1 VFRAHPR
8 ERDRSRSVGDHG
20 RVERRRPAL
29 GVQGVHRIAARRP
42 ATELLTA
49 SIERA
54 IWPLRTTV
62 GSDGHVKIGTHDLAA
77 LADRHGTPL
86 YVYDAETIRASLR
99 EYVDAFFRYR
109 PVRVAYSVKACALIG
124 VGAVIAREGVD
135 ASVASL
141 GELEAARRAGFPVSR
156 MELHGN
162 AKPDDEVAAALKA
175 RVGRFVVDGAHD
187 IERLARLTHG
197 RRIPQAVWLR
207 VAPGIKVD
215 THPHL
220 VTGTVD
226 SKFGAPISTGEAL
239 AQAREIGGA
248 KGLALVGI
256 HAHIGAQVR
265 DARPYG
271 ELALSLVAFA
281 NEVRAATRAP
291 ITELGMGGG
300 VAVRL
305 RSTEEAPE
313 LDDYARAVTQ
323 PVRKDRALR
332 GATVYVEPGRGLVG
346 RAAVTLYRV
355 VGTKRVPDVRTFVAV
370 DGGMG
375 DNIRPALYGAEYS
388 AVLAARASEPETEEV
403 TIAGRYCESGDV
415 LIRSVRLPTAHAGD
429 ILAIPAT
436 GAYSVAMSSNYN
448 ETPRPAVVLLDADR
462 ARVIRERET
471 VEDIWRLERR

>member
-1 VFRAHPR
+1 M
-8 ERDRSRSVGDHG
+8 
-20 RVERRRPAL
+20 
-29 GVQGVHRIAARRP
+29 
-42 ATELLTA
+42 
-49 SIERA
+49 IERA
-54 IWPLRTTV
+54 IWPLRSAV
-62 GSDGHVKIGTHDLAA
+62 GRDGHVRIGTHDLQT
-77 LADRHGTPL
+77 LADRYGTPL

-141 GELEAARRAGFPVSR
+141 GELEAARRAGFPASR

-162 AKPDDEVAAALKA
+162 AKPDDEVAGALEA
-175 RVGRFVVDGAHD
+175 RIGRFVVDGAHD
-187 IERLARLTHG
+187 IERLARLTNS
-197 RRIPQAVWLR
+197 RRRPQPVWLR

-239 AQAREIGGA
+239 AQARELA
-248 KGLALVGI
+248 RTKGLALVGI
-256 HAHIGAQVR
+256 HAHLGAQVR
-265 DARPYG
+265 DARPYA
-271 ELALSLVAFA
+271 ELARALVAFA
-281 NEVRAATRAP
+281 NEVRSATGAP

-300 VAVRL
+300 VAVPL
-305 RSTEEAPE
+305 RSTEDVPE

-332 GATVYVEPGRGLVG
+332 DATIYVEPGRGLVG
-346 RAAVTLYRV
+346 RGAVALYRV
-355 VGTKRVPDVRTFVAV
+355 VGTKRVPEVRTFVAV

-375 DNIRPALYGAEYS
+375 DNIRPALYDAEYT
-388 AVLAARASEPETEEV
+388 AVLAARASEPTTEEV

-415 LIRSVRLPTAHAGD
+415 LIRSVRLPTARSGD
-429 ILAIPAT
+429 ILAIPAV

-448 ETPRPAVVLLDADR
+448 ETPRPAVVLLDGGH
-462 ARVIRERET
+462 ARLIRQRESIA
-471 VEDIWRLERR
+471 DIWRLERR

>member
-1 VFRAHPR
+1 
-8 ERDRSRSVGDHG
+8 
-20 RVERRRPAL
+20 
-29 GVQGVHRIAARRP
+29 
-42 ATELLTA
+42 
-49 SIERA
+49 
-54 IWPLRTTV
+54 
-62 GSDGHVKIGTHDLAA
+62 
-77 LADRHGTPL
+77 
-86 YVYDAETIRASLR
+86 
-99 EYVDAFFRYR
+99 
-109 PVRVAYSVKACALIG
+109 VKACGLIG

-141 GELEAARRAGFPVSR
+141 GELEAARRAGFPASR

-162 AKPDDEVAAALKA
+162 AKPDDEVAAALRA

-197 RRIPQAVWLR
+197 RRSPQAVWLR
-207 VAPGIKVD
+207 VAPGIEVD

-226 SKFGAPISTGEAL
+226 SKFGVPISTGEAL
-239 AQAREIGGA
+239 AQARDIAGA
-248 KGLALVGI
+248 KGLRLIGI
-256 HAHIGAQVR
+256 HAHLGAQVR

-271 ELALSLVAFA
+271 ELARALVAFA
-281 NEVRAATRAP
+281 NEVRGATGSP

-313 LDDYARAVTQ
+313 LADYARAVTQ

-346 RAAVTLYRV
+346 RAGVALYRV
-355 VGTKRVPDVRTFVAV
+355 VGTRRVTGVRSYVAV

-375 DNIRPALYGAEYS
+375 DNIRPALYGAEYT
-388 AVLAARASEPETEEV
+388 AVLAARANEGDTEEV
-403 TIAGRYCESGDV
+403 SVAGRYCESGDV
-415 LIRSVRLPTAHAGD
+415 LIRSVRLPTPHAGD

-436 GAYSVAMSSNYN
+436 GAYSIAMSSNYN
-448 ETPRPAVVLLDADR
+448 ETPRPAVVLLDGDR

>member
-1 VFRAHPR
+1 
-8 ERDRSRSVGDHG
+8 VG
-20 RVERRRPAL
+20 R
-29 GVQGVHRIAARRP
+29 
-42 ATELLTA
+42 
-49 SIERA
+49 
-54 IWPLRTTV
+54 
-62 GSDGHVKIGTHDLAA
+62 DGHVRIHAHDLAE
-77 LADRHGTPL
+77 LADSYGTPL

-109 PVRVAYSVKACALIG
+109 PVRVAYSVKACALIA
-124 VGAVIAREGVD
+124 VGGVIAKEGVD

-141 GELEAARRAGFPVSR
+141 GELQAARRAGFPPSR

-162 AKPDDEVAAALKA
+162 AKPDDEVAEALEA

-187 IERLARLTHG
+187 VERLARLTHG
-197 RRIPQAVWLR
+197 RRRPQAVWLR
-207 VAPGIKVD
+207 VAPGISVD

-220 VTGTVD
+220 VTGTID
-226 SKFGAPISTGEAL
+226 SKFGAPISTGEAM
-239 AQAREIGGA
+239 AQARELA
-248 KGLALVGI
+248 RARGLALVGI
-256 HAHIGAQVR
+256 HAHLGAQVR

-271 ELALSLVAFA
+271 ELARALVAFA
-281 NEVRAATRAP
+281 NEVRASTGAP

-323 PVRKDRALR
+323 PVRRDRALR

-346 RAAVTLYRV
+346 RAAVALYRV

-375 DNIRPALYGAEYS
+375 DNIRPALYGAEYT
-388 AVLAARASEPETEEV
+388 AVLAARANERDTEEV
-403 TIAGRYCESGDV
+403 TVAGRYCESGDV
-415 LIRSVRLPTAHAGD
+415 LIRSMRLPTAHPGD
-429 ILAIPAT
+429 ILAIPAA

-448 ETPRPAVVLLDADR
+448 ETPRPAVVMLDGGR
-462 ARVIRERET
+462 ARIIRERES
-471 VEDIWRLERR
+471 VADIWRLERR

>member
-1 VFRAHPR
+1 V
-8 ERDRSRSVGDHG
+8 
-20 RVERRRPAL
+20 
-29 GVQGVHRIAARRP
+29 
-42 ATELLTA
+42 
-49 SIERA
+49 IERA
-54 IWPLRTTV
+54 IWPLRTAI
-62 GSDGHVKIGTHDLAA
+62 GRDGHVHIGTHDLAE
-77 LADRHGTPL
+77 LADRYGTPL

-99 EYVDAFFRYR
+99 EYVDAFFRFR

-124 VGAVIAREGVD
+124 IGAVIAREGID

-141 GELEAARRAGFPVSR
+141 GELRAARRAGFPVSR

-162 AKPDDEVAAALKA
+162 AKPDDEVAGALEA
-175 RVGRFVVDGAHD
+175 RIGRFVVDGAHD

-197 RRIPQAVWLR
+197 RRRPQAVWLR
-207 VAPGIKVD
+207 VAPGIEVD

-239 AQAREIGGA
+239 AEARDVARA

-256 HAHIGAQVR
+256 HAHLGAQVR

-271 ELALSLVAFA
+271 ELARALVAFA
-281 NEVRAATRAP
+281 NEVRGDTGAP
-291 ITELGMGGG
+291 IRELGMGGG

-313 LDDYARAVTQ
+313 LNDYARAVTG
-323 PVRKDRALR
+323 PVRRDRALR

-346 RAAVTLYRV
+346 RAAVALYRV
-355 VGTKRVPDVRTFVAV
+355 IGTKRVPNVRTFVAV

-375 DNIRPALYGAEYS
+375 DNIRPALYDAEYT
-388 AVLAARASEPETEEV
+388 AVLAARAGETPTEDV
-403 TIAGRYCESGDV
+403 TVAGRYCESGDV
-415 LIRSVRLPTAHAGD
+415 LIRSVRLPTARPGD
-429 ILAIPAT
+429 VVAIPAA

-448 ETPRPAVVLLDADR
+448 ETPRPAVVLLDGGR
-462 ARVIRERET
+462 ARVIRERESI
-471 VEDIWRLERR
+471 EDIWRLERR

>member
-1 VFRAHPR
+1 V
-8 ERDRSRSVGDHG
+8 
-20 RVERRRPAL
+20 
-29 GVQGVHRIAARRP
+29 
-42 ATELLTA
+42 
-49 SIERA
+49 IERA
-54 IWPLRTTV
+54 IWPLATAV
-62 GSDGHVKIGTHDLAA
+62 GRDGHVKIGTHDLAA
-77 LADRHGTPL
+77 LADQYGTPL
-86 YVYDAETIRASLR
+86 YVYDAETIRTSLR
-99 EYVDAFFRYR
+99 EYVEAFFRYR

-124 VGAVIAREGVD
+124 VGSVIAREGVD

-141 GELEAARRAGFPVSR
+141 GELEAARRAGFPASR

-162 AKPDDEVAAALKA
+162 AKPDDEVAAALEA
-175 RVGRFVVDGAHD
+175 RIGRFVVDGAHD
-187 IERLARLTHG
+187 VERLARLTHG
-197 RRIPQAVWLR
+197 RRRPQAVWLR

-220 VTGTVD
+220 ITGTVD

-239 AQAREIGGA
+239 TQARDIARA

-271 ELALSLVAFA
+271 ELARALVAFA
-281 NEVRAATRAP
+281 NEVRGATGAP

-332 GATVYVEPGRGLVG
+332 GATIYVEPGRGIVG
-346 RAAVTLYRV
+346 RAAVALYRV
-355 VGTKRVPDVRTFVAV
+355 VGTKHVPRVRTFVAV

-375 DNIRPALYGAEYS
+375 DNIRPALYGAEYT
-388 AVLAARASEPETEEV
+388 AVLAARANERATEDV
-403 TIAGRYCESGDV
+403 TVAGRYCESGDV
-415 LIRSVRLPTAHAGD
+415 LIRSVHLPTAQPGD
-429 ILAIPAT
+429 VLAIPAT

-448 ETPRPAVVLLDADR
+448 ETPRPAVVLLDGGR
-462 ARVIRERET
+462 ARVIRARES
-471 VEDIWRLERR
+471 VADIWRLERR

>member
-1 VFRAHPR
+1 V
-8 ERDRSRSVGDHG
+8 
-20 RVERRRPAL
+20 
-29 GVQGVHRIAARRP
+29 
-42 ATELLTA
+42 
-49 SIERA
+49 IEGA
-54 IWPLRTTV
+54 IWPLRTAV
-62 GSDGHVKIGTHDLAA
+62 GRDGHVRIGTHDLQT
-77 LADRHGTPL
+77 LADRYGTPL
-86 YVYDAETIRASLR
+86 YVYDAETIRVSLR

-124 VGAVIAREGVD
+124 VGGVIAREGID

-141 GELEAARRAGFPVSR
+141 GEFQAARRAGFPASR

-162 AKPDDEVAAALKA
+162 AKPDDEVAGALEA
-175 RVGRFVVDGAHD
+175 RVGRFVIDGAHD
-187 IERLARLTHG
+187 IERLSRLTHG
-197 RRIPQAVWLR
+197 RRRAQAVWLR
-207 VAPGIKVD
+207 VAPGIAVD

-220 VTGTVD
+220 VTGTTD

-239 AQAREIGGA
+239 TQAREIVKA
-248 KGLALVGI
+248 KGLSLVGI

-271 ELALSLVAFA
+271 ELARALVAFA
-281 NEVRAATRAP
+281 NEVRSATAAP

-305 RSTEEAPE
+305 RATEEAPE
-313 LDDYARAVTQ
+313 LDDYARVVTQ

-332 GATVYVEPGRGLVG
+332 GATIYVEPGRGLVG
-346 RAAVTLYRV
+346 RAAVALYRV

-375 DNIRPALYGAEYS
+375 DNIRPALYGAEYG
-388 AVLAARASEPETEEV
+388 AVLAARAAERPAEEV

-415 LIRSVRLPTAHAGD
+415 LIRSVRLPRARSGD
-429 ILAIPAT
+429 VLAIPGT
-436 GAYSVAMSSNYN
+436 GAYSVAMASNYN
-448 ETPRPAVVLLDADR
+448 ETPRPAVVLLDGGQ

-471 VEDIWRLERR
+471 FADIWRLERR

>member
-1 VFRAHPR
+1 M
-8 ERDRSRSVGDHG
+8 
-20 RVERRRPAL
+20 
-29 GVQGVHRIAARRP
+29 
-42 ATELLTA
+42 
-49 SIERA
+49 IERA
-54 IWPLRTTV
+54 IWPLRTAV
-62 GSDGHVKIGTHDLAA
+62 GRDGHVRVGTHDLVA
-77 LADRHGTPL
+77 LADEFGTPL
-86 YVYDAETIRASLR
+86 YVYDAETIRTSLR
-99 EYVDAFFRYR
+99 EYVDAFYRYR

-141 GELEAARRAGFPVSR
+141 GELEAARRAGFPASR

-162 AKPDDEVAAALKA
+162 AKPDDEVVAALEA
-175 RVGRFVVDGAHD
+175 RVGRFVIDGAHD
-187 IERLARLTHG
+187 VERLARLTHG
-197 RRIPQAVWLR
+197 RRRPQAVWLR

-239 AQAREIGGA
+239 VQAREISRA
-248 KGLALVGI
+248 KGLTLMGI

-271 ELALSLVAFA
+271 ELARALVAFA
-281 NEVRAATRAP
+281 NEVRAATGAP

-323 PVRKDRALR
+323 PVRKDRAMR
-332 GATVYVEPGRGLVG
+332 DAMVYVEPGRGLVG
-346 RAAVTLYRV
+346 RAAVALYRV
-355 VGTKRVPDVRTFVAV
+355 VGTKHVPKVRTFVAV

-375 DNIRPALYGAEYS
+375 DNIRPALYGAEYT
-388 AVLAARASEPETEEV
+388 AVLAARASDRATEEV
-403 TIAGRYCESGDV
+403 TVAGRYCESGDV
-415 LIRSVRLPTAHAGD
+415 LIRSVRLPTAHSGD
-429 ILAIPAT
+429 VLAIPAT

-448 ETPRPAVVLLDADR
+448 ETPRPAVVLLDGER
-462 ARVIRERET
+462 ARVIRQRESL
-471 VEDIWRLERR
+471 EDLWRLERR

>member
-1 VFRAHPR
+1 V
-8 ERDRSRSVGDHG
+8 
-20 RVERRRPAL
+20 
-29 GVQGVHRIAARRP
+29 
-42 ATELLTA
+42 
-49 SIERA
+49 IEPA
-54 IWPLRTTV
+54 IWPLRTAV
-62 GSDGHVKIGTHDLAA
+62 GRDGHVKIGTHDLAA
-77 LADRHGTPL
+77 LADRYGTPL
-86 YVYDAETIRASLR
+86 YVYDAETIRTSLR
-99 EYVDAFFRYR
+99 DYVDAFFRYR

-141 GELEAARRAGFPVSR
+141 GELEAARRAGFPASR

-162 AKPDDEVAAALKA
+162 AKPDDEVAAALEA
-175 RVGRFVVDGAHD
+175 RIGRFVVDGAHD
-187 IERLARLTHG
+187 VERLARLTHS
-197 RRIPQAVWLR
+197 RRRPQAVWLR

-226 SKFGAPISTGEAL
+226 SKFGAPISTGDAL
-239 AQAREIGGA
+239 AQAREISRA
-248 KGLALVGI
+248 KGLALIGI

-271 ELALSLVAFA
+271 ELARALVAFA
-281 NEVRAATRAP
+281 NEVRSATGAP

-346 RAAVTLYRV
+346 RAAVALYRV
-355 VGTKRVPDVRTFVAV
+355 VGTKHVPKVRTFVAV

-375 DNIRPALYGAEYS
+375 DNIRPALYGAEYT
-388 AVLAARASEPETEEV
+388 AVLAARASERATEEV
-403 TIAGRYCESGDV
+403 TVAGRYCESGDV

-429 ILAIPAT
+429 VLAIPAT

-448 ETPRPAVVLLDADR
+448 ETPRPAVVLLDGGR
-462 ARVIRERET
+462 ARVIRKRESIA
-471 VEDIWRLERR
+471 DIWRLERR

>member
-1 VFRAHPR
+1 M
-8 ERDRSRSVGDHG
+8 
-20 RVERRRPAL
+20 
-29 GVQGVHRIAARRP
+29 
-42 ATELLTA
+42 
-49 SIERA
+49 IERA
-54 IWPLRTTV
+54 IWPLRTAV
-62 GSDGHVKIGTHDLAA
+62 GRDGHVRVGTHDLVA
-77 LADRHGTPL
+77 LADEFGTPL
-86 YVYDAETIRASLR
+86 YVYDAETIRTSLR
-99 EYVDAFFRYR
+99 EYVDAFYRYR

-141 GELEAARRAGFPVSR
+141 GELEAARRAGFPASR

-162 AKPDDEVAAALKA
+162 AKPDDEVVAALEA
-175 RVGRFVVDGAHD
+175 RVGRFVIDGAHD
-187 IERLARLTHG
+187 VERLARLTHG
-197 RRIPQAVWLR
+197 RRRPQAVWLR

-239 AQAREIGGA
+239 VQAREISRA
-248 KGLALVGI
+248 KGLTLMGI

-271 ELALSLVAFA
+271 ELARALVAFA
-281 NEVRAATRAP
+281 NEVRAATGAP

-323 PVRKDRALR
+323 PVRKDRAMR
-332 GATVYVEPGRGLVG
+332 DAMVYVEPGRGLVG
-346 RAAVTLYRV
+346 RAAVALYHV
-355 VGTKRVPDVRTFVAV
+355 VGTKHVPKVRTFVAV

-375 DNIRPALYGAEYS
+375 DNIRPALYGAEYT
-388 AVLAARASEPETEEV
+388 AVLAARASERATEEV
-403 TIAGRYCESGDV
+403 TVAGRYCESGDV
-415 LIRSVRLPTAHAGD
+415 LIRSVRLPTAHSGD
-429 ILAIPAT
+429 VLAIPAT

-448 ETPRPAVVLLDADR
+448 ETPRPAVVLLDGER
-462 ARVIRERET
+462 ARVIRQRESL
-471 VEDIWRLERR
+471 EDLWRLERR

>member
-1 VFRAHPR
+1 M
-8 ERDRSRSVGDHG
+8 
-20 RVERRRPAL
+20 
-29 GVQGVHRIAARRP
+29 
-42 ATELLTA
+42 
-49 SIERA
+49 IEPA
-54 IWPLRTTV
+54 IWPLRTAV
-62 GSDGHVKIGTHDLAA
+62 GRDGHVRIGTHDLAA
-77 LADRHGTPL
+77 LADRYGTPL
-86 YVYDAETIRASLR
+86 YVYDAETIRTSLR
-99 EYVDAFFRYR
+99 EYVDAFFKYR
-109 PVRVAYSVKACALIG
+109 PLRVAYSVKACALIG
-124 VGAVIAREGVD
+124 VGAVIAREGID

-141 GELEAARRAGFPVSR
+141 GELLAARRAGFPPSR

-162 AKPDDEVAAALKA
+162 AKPDEEVAAALEA
-175 RVGRFVVDGAHD
+175 RIGRFVVDGAHD
-187 IERLARLTHG
+187 VERLARLTHG
-197 RRIPQAVWLR
+197 RRRPQAVWLR

-239 AQAREIGGA
+239 TQARDIARA

-271 ELALSLVAFA
+271 ELARALVAFA
-281 NEVRAATRAP
+281 NEVRGATGAP

-346 RAAVTLYRV
+346 RAAVALYRV
-355 VGTKRVPDVRTFVAV
+355 VGTKHVPNVRTFVAV

-375 DNIRPALYGAEYS
+375 DNIRPALYGAEYT
-388 AVLAARASEPETEEV
+388 AVLVARASESATEEV
-403 TIAGRYCESGDV
+403 TVAGRYCESGDV
-415 LIRSVRLPTAHAGD
+415 LIRSVRLPTAHSGD
-429 ILAIPAT
+429 VLAIPAT

-448 ETPRPAVVLLDADR
+448 ETPRPAVVLLDGAQ
-462 ARVIRERET
+462 ARVIRQRES
-471 VEDIWRLERR
+471 VADIWRLERR

>member
-1 VFRAHPR
+1 V
-8 ERDRSRSVGDHG
+8 
-20 RVERRRPAL
+20 
-29 GVQGVHRIAARRP
+29 
-42 ATELLTA
+42 
-49 SIERA
+49 IERA

-62 GSDGHVKIGTHDLAA
+62 GGDGHVKIGTHDLAA
-77 LADRHGTPL
+77 LADRYGTPL

-109 PVRVAYSVKACALIG
+109 PVRVAYSVKACALLG

-141 GELEAARRAGFPVSR
+141 GELEAARRAGFSASR

-162 AKPDDEVAAALKA
+162 AKPDDEVAAALTA
-175 RVGRFVVDGAHD
+175 RIGRFVVDGAHD

-197 RRIPQAVWLR
+197 RRRPQAVWLR

-220 VTGTVD
+220 ITGTVD

-239 AQAREIGGA
+239 AQASEIARA

-256 HAHIGAQVR
+256 HAHLGAQVR

-271 ELALSLVAFA
+271 ELARALVAFA
-281 NEVRAATRAP
+281 KEVRAATAAP

-346 RAAVTLYRV
+346 RAAVALYRV
-355 VGTKRVPDVRTFVAV
+355 VGTKRVPEVRTFVAV

-388 AVLAARASEPETEEV
+388 AVLAARANDSATEEV
-403 TIAGRYCESGDV
+403 TVAGRYCESGDV
-415 LIRSVRLPTAHAGD
+415 LIRSVRLPTARSGD
-429 ILAIPAT
+429 VLAVPAA

-448 ETPRPAVVLLDADR
+448 ETPRPAVVLLDGGR
-462 ARVIRERET
+462 ARIIRERET

>member
-1 VFRAHPR
+1 V
-8 ERDRSRSVGDHG
+8 
-20 RVERRRPAL
+20 
-29 GVQGVHRIAARRP
+29 
-42 ATELLTA
+42 
-49 SIERA
+49 IEPA
-54 IWPLRTTV
+54 IWPLRTAV
-62 GSDGHVKIGTHDLAA
+62 GRDGHVKIGTHDLAA
-77 LADRHGTPL
+77 LADRYGTPL
-86 YVYDAETIRASLR
+86 YVYDAETIRTSLR
-99 EYVDAFFRYR
+99 DYVDAFFRYR

-141 GELEAARRAGFPVSR
+141 GELEAARRAGFPASR

-162 AKPDDEVAAALKA
+162 AKPDDEVAAALEA
-175 RVGRFVVDGAHD
+175 RIGRFVVDGAHD
-187 IERLARLTHG
+187 VERLARLTHG
-197 RRIPQAVWLR
+197 RRRPQAVWLR

-226 SKFGAPISTGEAL
+226 SKFGAPISTGDAL
-239 AQAREIGGA
+239 AQAREISRA

-271 ELALSLVAFA
+271 ELARALVAFA
-281 NEVRAATRAP
+281 NEVRSATGAP

-346 RAAVTLYRV
+346 RAAVALYRV
-355 VGTKRVPDVRTFVAV
+355 VGTKHVPKVRTFVAV

-375 DNIRPALYGAEYS
+375 DNIRPALYGAEYT
-388 AVLAARASEPETEEV
+388 AVLAARANERATEEV
-403 TIAGRYCESGDV
+403 TVAGRYCESGDV

-429 ILAIPAT
+429 VLAIPAT

-448 ETPRPAVVLLDADR
+448 ETPRPAVVLLDGGR
-462 ARVIRERET
+462 ARVIRKREGIA
-471 VEDIWRLERR
+471 DIWRLERR

>member
-1 VFRAHPR
+1 M
-8 ERDRSRSVGDHG
+8 G
-20 RVERRRPAL
+20 R
-29 GVQGVHRIAARRP
+29 
-42 ATELLTA
+42 
-49 SIERA
+49 
-54 IWPLRTTV
+54 
-62 GSDGHVKIGTHDLAA
+62 DGHVRIRTHDLAE
-77 LADRHGTPL
+77 LADTYGTPL
-86 YVYDAETIRASLR
+86 YVYDAETVRASLR

-124 VGAVIAREGVD
+124 IGGVIAKEGVD

-141 GELEAARRAGFPVSR
+141 GELQAARRAGFPVSR

-162 AKPDDEVAAALKA
+162 AKPDDEVAEAVKA

-187 IERLARLTHG
+187 VERLARLTHG
-197 RRIPQAVWLR
+197 RRRPQAVWLR

-220 VTGTVD
+220 VTGTID
-226 SKFGAPISTGEAL
+226 SKFGAPISTGEAM
-239 AQAREIGGA
+239 AQAREIA
-248 KGLALVGI
+248 RARGLVLVGI
-256 HAHIGAQVR
+256 HAHLGAQVR

-271 ELALSLVAFA
+271 ELARALVAFA
-281 NEVRAATRAP
+281 NEVRAATGAP

-313 LDDYARAVTQ
+313 LDDYARAVTE
-323 PVRKDRALR
+323 PVRKDRTLR

-346 RAAVTLYRV
+346 RAAVALYRV

-375 DNIRPALYGAEYS
+375 DNIRPALYGAEYT
-388 AVLAARASEPETEEV
+388 AVLAARANERDTEEV
-403 TIAGRYCESGDV
+403 TVAGRYCESGDV
-415 LIRSVRLPTAHAGD
+415 LIRSARLPTAHPGD
-429 ILAIPAT
+429 VLAIPAA

-448 ETPRPAVVLLDADR
+448 ETPRPAVVMLDGRR
-462 ARVIRERET
+462 ARVIRQRES
-471 VEDIWRLERR
+471 VADIWRLERR

>member
-1 VFRAHPR
+1 
-8 ERDRSRSVGDHG
+8 VG
-20 RVERRRPAL
+20 R
-29 GVQGVHRIAARRP
+29 
-42 ATELLTA
+42 
-49 SIERA
+49 
-54 IWPLRTTV
+54 
-62 GSDGHVKIGTHDLAA
+62 DGHVRIGAHDLTE
-77 LADRHGTPL
+77 LANTYGTPL
-86 YVYDAETIRASLR
+86 YVYDAETIRTSLR
-99 EYVDAFFRYR
+99 EYVDAFFKYR

-124 VGAVIAREGVD
+124 IGAVIAREGVD

-141 GELEAARRAGFPVSR
+141 GELLAARRAGFPVSR

-162 AKPDDEVAAALKA
+162 AKPDDEVTAALEA

-187 IERLARLTHG
+187 VERLARLTHG
-197 RRIPQAVWLR
+197 RRRPQPVWLR
-207 VAPGIKVD
+207 VAPGIAVD

-226 SKFGAPISTGEAL
+226 SKFGAPISTGDAL
-239 AQAREIGGA
+239 AQARELARA
-248 KGLALVGI
+248 KGLTLVGI

-271 ELALSLVAFA
+271 ELARALVAFA
-281 NEVRAATRAP
+281 NEVRAATGAP

-305 RSTEEAPE
+305 RTTEEAPD

-346 RAAVTLYRV
+346 RAAVALYRV

-375 DNIRPALYGAEYS
+375 DNIRPALYGAEYT
-388 AVLAARASEPETEEV
+388 AVLAARGNDRGTEDV
-403 TIAGRYCESGDV
+403 SVAGRYCESGDV
-415 LIRSVRLPTAHAGD
+415 LIRTVRLPTANPGD
-429 ILAIPAT
+429 VLAIPAA

-448 ETPRPAVVLLDADR
+448 ETPRPAVVLLDGDR
-462 ARVIRERET
+462 ARVVRERES
-471 VEDIWRLERR
+471 VADIWRLERR

>member
-1 VFRAHPR
+1 VI
-8 ERDRSRSVGDHG
+8 D
-20 RVERRRPAL
+20 
-29 GVQGVHRIAARRP
+29 
-42 ATELLTA
+42 
-49 SIERA
+49 RA
-54 IWPLRTTV
+54 IWPLRTVV
-62 GSDGHVKIGTHDLAA
+62 GRDGHVRIGTHDLQT
-77 LADRHGTPL
+77 LADQYGTPL

-141 GELEAARRAGFPVSR
+141 GELEAARRAGFPASR

-162 AKPDDEVAAALKA
+162 AKPDDEVAGSLEA

-197 RRIPQAVWLR
+197 RRRPQAVWLR

-239 AQAREIGGA
+239 AQAREIARA
-248 KGLALVGI
+248 KGLSLLGI

-271 ELALSLVAFA
+271 ELARALVAFA
-281 NEVRAATRAP
+281 NEVRAATGAP

-313 LDDYARAVTQ
+313 LADYARAVTQ

-332 GATVYVEPGRGLVG
+332 DATIYVEPGRGLVG
-346 RAAVTLYRV
+346 RAAVALYRV

-375 DNIRPALYGAEYS
+375 DNIRPALYDAEYT
-388 AVLAARASEPETEEV
+388 AVLAARASEKATEEV

-415 LIRSVRLPTAHAGD
+415 LIRSVRLPTAHSGD
-429 ILAIPAT
+429 VLAMPAT

-448 ETPRPAVVLLDADR
+448 ETPRPAVVLLDGGR
-462 ARVIRERET
+462 ARVIRERESIA
-471 VEDIWRLERR
+471 DIWRLERR

>member
-1 VFRAHPR
+1 V
-8 ERDRSRSVGDHG
+8 
-20 RVERRRPAL
+20 
-29 GVQGVHRIAARRP
+29 
-42 ATELLTA
+42 
-49 SIERA
+49 IERA
-54 IWPLRTTV
+54 IWPIGTAV
-62 GSDGHVKIGTHDLAA
+62 GRDGHVRVGAHDLVELAA
-77 LADRHGTPL
+77 QHGTPL

-124 VGAVIAREGVD
+124 VGAVIAREGLD

-141 GELEAARRAGFPVSR
+141 GELGAARRAGFPTSR

-162 AKPDDEVAAALKA
+162 AKPDDEVAGALEA

-197 RRIPQAVWLR
+197 RRRRQAVWLR

-215 THPHL
+215 THPYL

-239 AQAREIGGA
+239 TQAREIARA

-256 HAHIGAQVR
+256 HAHLGAQVR

-271 ELALSLVAFA
+271 ELARALVAFA
-281 NEVRAATRAP
+281 NEVRAATAAP

-305 RSTEEAPE
+305 RSSEEAPE

-332 GATVYVEPGRGLVG
+332 GATIYVEPGRGLVG
-346 RAAVTLYRV
+346 RSAVALYRV

-375 DNIRPALYGAEYS
+375 DNIRPALYDAEYS
-388 AVLAARASEPETEEV
+388 AVLAGRAAEAPSENV
-403 TIAGRYCESGDV
+403 TVAGRYCESGDV
-415 LIRSVRLPTAHAGD
+415 LIHSVRLPKANQGD
-429 ILAIPAT
+429 VLAIPGA

-448 ETPRPAVVLLDADR
+448 QVPRPAVILLDGDR
-462 ARVIRERET
+462 ARVIRERES
-471 VEDIWRLERR
+471 VDDIWRLERR

>member
-1 VFRAHPR
+1 V
-8 ERDRSRSVGDHG
+8 
-20 RVERRRPAL
+20 
-29 GVQGVHRIAARRP
+29 
-42 ATELLTA
+42 
-49 SIERA
+49 IERA
-54 IWPLRTTV
+54 IWPLRTAV
-62 GSDGHVKIGTHDLAA
+62 GRDGHVRVGSHDLAG

-99 EYVDAFFRYR
+99 EYVDAFYRYQ
-109 PVRVAYSVKACALIG
+109 PVRVAYSVKACGLIG

-135 ASVASL
+135 ASVASW
-141 GELEAARRAGFPVSR
+141 GEFRAARRAGFPVSR

-162 AKPDDEVAAALKA
+162 AKPDDEVADALRA
-175 RVGRFVVDGAHD
+175 GIGRFVVDGAHD

-197 RRIPQAVWLR
+197 RRRRQPVWLR
-207 VAPGIKVD
+207 VAPGIKVE

-220 VTGTVD
+220 VTGTID

-239 AQAREIGGA
+239 AQSGEIARA

-256 HAHIGAQVR
+256 HAHLGAQVR

-271 ELALSLVAFA
+271 ELARALVAFA
-281 NEVRAATRAP
+281 NEVRAATGAP

-300 VAVRL
+300 IAMPL
-305 RSTEEAPE
+305 RSTEEASDLE
-313 LDDYARAVTQ
+313 DYARAITQ

-332 GATVYVEPGRGLVG
+332 SATIYVEPGRGLVG
-346 RAAVTLYRV
+346 RAAVALYRV
-355 VGTKRVPDVRTFVAV
+355 VGTKRVPDVRTFVGV

-388 AVLAARASEPETEEV
+388 AVLAARASDPETEEV
-403 TIAGRYCESGDV
+403 TVAGRYCESGDV
-415 LIRSVRLPTAHAGD
+415 LIRTVRLPAAHPGD

-436 GAYSVAMSSNYN
+436 GAYSIAMSSNYN
-448 ETPRPAVVLLDADR
+448 QNPRPAVVLLDGPQ
-462 ARVIRERET
+462 ARVIRERES